1 VVHVRGRG
9 SIPDS
14 GRLPAAGRIER
25 NLAAAQPLSAV
36 ARPRLTAG
44 RARES
49 SEKETAMRISMLMA
63 AALAAGALALNG
75 AAAQQTQQE
84 PQAQMGQEGGE
95 DGMKVTG
102 MVTDVDKDA
111 NEITVDGKTFIMSDT
126 GGGAAMMPQVGAEVT
141 LFYREEGGQNLIT
154 RIGQAEQ

>member
-1 VVHVRGRG
+1 
-9 SIPDS
+9 
-14 GRLPAAGRIER
+14 
-25 NLAAAQPLSAV
+25 
-36 ARPRLTAG
+36 
-44 RARES
+44 
-49 SEKETAMRISMLMA
+49 MRISMLMA